1 VISAATGAGVQG
13 VCVVIGSLD
22 CDPNKPHTNELGYW
36 TVDLTTQPYWDFTFK
51 LSGYREV
58 TVRQYA
64 NDQMDVLVPDVK
76 LSRQ

>member
-1 VISAATGAGVQG
+1 VLDVSGFPVQG

-51 LSGYREV
+51 ISGYREV

-64 NDQMDVLVPDVK
+64 SGQMDVLVPDVK
-76 LSRQ
+76 ISRQ